1 MTDLK
6 ELKQRLLHR
15 YYIFHAIYG
24 FSYVFIHLYHELSN
38 VTHISELNQGDLKA
52 YYFLVG
58 LSVWKGFMASTAEEL
73 ASVLLLYGKVFTCLV
88 LYWEYGFWRFVLY
101 SIGWAVLSTFF
112 PQPWYQGP
120 TKIIELS
127 ENMLR
132 ERVLKSKK
140 NKGKSP
146 AYSDV
151 DDIKGPRITE
161 LKSDDEEEVEETPTP
176 ASKYWIVMLYA
187 NWSVSCLNF
196 EGVLAKLSLEYDCN
210 HIKFGKIDI
219 DVFPDVAQEF
229 GISRDPASFDLPTLL
244 LIQNGIEQKRLPELT
259 VTKEDADGNATS
271 SKANAAKNAITRLGW
286 SKKAPTVINTFK
298 LNKLRSEKI

>member
-1 MTDLK
+1 
-6 ELKQRLLHR
+6 
-15 YYIFHAIYG
+15 
-24 FSYVFIHLYHELSN
+24 
-38 VTHISELNQGDLKA
+38 
-52 YYFLVG
+52 
-58 LSVWKGFMASTAEEL
+58 MASTAEEL

-88 LYWEYGFWRFVLY
+88 LYWEYGFWKFVLY
-101 SIGWAVLSTFF
+101 SIGWGVLSTFF

-132 ERVLKSKK
+132 EKVLKPKK

-151 DDIKGPRITE
+151 DDIKGPRIIE
-161 LKSDDEEEVEETPTP
+161 LKSDDEEVEVEAADRVTPT
-176 ASKYWIVMLYA
+176 SKYWVVMLYA

-196 EGVLAKLSLEYDCN
+196 EGVLAKLSLDYDCK

-244 LIQNGIEQKRLPELT
+244 LIQNGVEQKRLPELT
-259 VTKEDADGNATS
+259 VTKEDADGKPTTS
-271 SKANAAKNAITRLGW
+271 KTNAAKNAITRLGW
-286 SKKAPTVINTFK
+286 SKKAPTVIDTFK
-298 LNKLRSEKI
+298 LNRLRDEKV